1 MSKIRESGR
10 KARLVRMSRD
20 LDARLAEAATLARV
34 SDNEFIVRAIERGL
48 AVFDAE
54 VRKAQDNKARDQQL
68 DNGEKRIVDLLAA
81 MSQRRGVTRAKL
93 AAEANSILNGDIP
106 PPTAEIA
113 RIEEECARIRER
125 SSDHH
130 WRPYTQL
137 TAEEQADQDFLAD
150 LAWDQDE
157 DGD

>member
-1 MSKIRESGR
+1 MSKTRESGR
-10 KARLVRMSRD
+10 KARLVRMSRE
-20 LDARLAEAATLARV
+20 LDARLTEAATSARI
-34 SDNEFIVRAIERGL
+34 SDNEFMVRAIERAL
-48 AVFDAE
+48 AVHDAQ
-54 VRKAQDNKARDQQL
+54 VRKAQDIQAREQQL
-68 DNGEKRIVDLLAA
+68 DKGQERIVALLAA
-81 MSQRRGVTRAKL
+81 MHQRRGVTRAKL
-93 AAEANSILNGDIP
+93 EAEAHSILNGDIP

-125 SSDHH
+125 SSDRH